1 MTMEPGIIGQR
12 FGKLVVVAEAPQP
25 ENRRTSGPYYLCKC
39 DCGGEKVVAK
49 KLLLQGSTRSCGCM
63 RDDHLDKVRY
73 HVPPMHKSYNLDDLT
88 GRRFG
93 RLVAVK
99 YTGRHYGDTMWIC
112 KCGCGQ
118 EITTSRSQLIRG
130 RVVDCGCLTKAEQA
144 AMRQKVKSE
153 LRSRT
158 IRKYAERAEYTPK
171 TSPKP

>member
-1 MTMEPGIIGQR
+1 MEPGIIGQR

-25 ENRRTSGPYYLCKC
+25 ENRRTTGPYYLCKC

-63 RDDHLDKVRY
+63 LVDHLDKVRY

-112 KCGCGQ
+112 KCDCGQ

-130 RVVDCGCLTKAEQA
+130 RAVDCGCLAKAE
-144 AMRQKVKSE
+144 RLE
-153 LRSRT
+153 LRHRVRYELRQRT
-158 IRKYAERAEYTPK
+158 ISRY
-171 TSPKP
+171 SNDI